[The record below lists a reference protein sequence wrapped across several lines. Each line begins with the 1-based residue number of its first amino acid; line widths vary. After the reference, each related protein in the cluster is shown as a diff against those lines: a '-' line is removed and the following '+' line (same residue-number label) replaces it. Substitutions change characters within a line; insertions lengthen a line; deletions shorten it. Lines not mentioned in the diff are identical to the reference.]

1 MNSSQLESYK
11 FVFLDFDGVIKDSV
25 EVKADAFEQLFSSY
39 GEDIVKRLRIHHEAN
54 GGVSRYE
61 KLPLYLEWFGIRPDE
76 NTIEEFAM
84 RFSSLAKSGV
94 INSPWVVG
102 MPDYLINSAKKKP
115 IFLVTATPQKEME
128 EILDALNIRH
138 CFKQVIGSPSNKT
151 IAVSTM
157 MKNYKIKPED
167 AVMVGDSTS
176 DYQAATEND
185 IAFVLRRTNLN
196 RDLQKIHSGAVIK
209 DFSNE

>member
-84 RFSSLAKSGV
+84 RCRHTNREAVRLTDYGGSNGKHGIDGASGRGGSSGSSGSYGGGRGGDGSHGIPGSHATNATDGTPAAEVSFS
-94 INSPWVVG
+94 
-102 MPDYLINSAKKKP
+102 
-115 IFLVTATPQKEME
+115 
-128 EILDALNIRH
+128 
-138 CFKQVIGSPSNKT
+138 
-151 IAVSTM
+151 
-157 MKNYKIKPED
+157 
-167 AVMVGDSTS
+167 
-176 DYQAATEND
+176 
-185 IAFVLRRTNLN
+185 
-196 RDLQKIHSGAVIK
+196 
-209 DFSNE
+209 FSV